1 MTQNSPLWFG
11 DPPGFH
17 SLLPE
22 FQSSNKG
29 TSAYGWMPNY
39 CCWGR
44 IWWGPPNLS
53 CWHHFLVLKSV
64 DGPEYVAVASPRSR
78 WYPFQGEMG
87 LQRVLGAASSY
98 FPWII
103 WGPYLQDSSSP
114 QNLISSQLRSFLAV
128 PMAMATSGQW
138 WPEFPISEN
147 GTSIHPVLHV
157 YRPMRHP
164 SCPLSLTALNIEFMV
179 VSYWFHLLILP
190 TSLHLS
196 LYLGS
201 PQFRP
206 PSSLAQRPATA
217 SSSALLRST
226 QDPSSPLPI
235 YLPTLL
241 KAQIWSYPP
250 LLQTL

>member
-1 MTQNSPLWFG
+1 MAQNMWPWPL
-11 DPPGFH
+11 PGLGGIH
-17 SLLPE
+17 SRGRWGYSGCWVLLLPISPE
-22 FQSSNKG
+22 
-29 TSAYGWMPNY
+29 
-39 CCWGR
+39 
-44 IWWGPPNLS
+44 LS
-53 CWHHFLVLKSV
+53 
-64 DGPEYVAVASPRSR
+64 D
-78 WYPFQGEMG
+78 
-87 LQRVLGAASSY
+87 
-98 FPWII
+98 
-103 WGPYLQDSSSP
+103 GPYLQDSSSP

-147 GTSIHPVLHV
+147 DTSIHPVLHV

>member
-103 WGPYLQDSSSP
+103 WWALSPGLQFTSKPDFFPAEIVPGSPYGHGNQWPVVTRVPHLRERYFHPSSSTC
-114 QNLISSQLRSFLAV
+114 L
-128 PMAMATSGQW
+128 
-138 WPEFPISEN
+138 
-147 GTSIHPVLHV
+147 
-157 YRPMRHP
+157 
-164 SCPLSLTALNIEFMV
+164 
-179 VSYWFHLLILP
+179 
-190 TSLHLS
+190 
-196 LYLGS
+196 
-201 PQFRP
+201 
-206 PSSLAQRPATA
+206 
-217 SSSALLRST
+217 
-226 QDPSSPLPI
+226 
-235 YLPTLL
+235 
-241 KAQIWSYPP
+241 
-250 LLQTL
+250 